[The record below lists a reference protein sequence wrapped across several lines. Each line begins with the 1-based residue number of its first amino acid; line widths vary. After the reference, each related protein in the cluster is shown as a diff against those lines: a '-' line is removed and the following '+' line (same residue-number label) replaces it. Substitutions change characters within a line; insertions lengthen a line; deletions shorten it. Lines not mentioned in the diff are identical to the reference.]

1 MQSILY
7 CIALDAGKIGSQ
19 CRINAKRGEHASR
32 KLRTTITKDSCPFE
46 PPDGAI
52 VSLRAKHENGVK
64 YLYPCTVDGGVVE
77 YEFGSN
83 ILASPGT
90 VECEILIVESSGATL
105 CSPCFELYV
114 EDVVYS
120 DDVLETVD
128 EFTALTA
135 ALARVLNIEESE
147 ASRVTAELARVAAE
161 SLREA
166 AEANRN
172 TAEDERAAAELE
184 REAAEELRVSQE
196 NARDAAENERVA
208 AEQTRQAQEAARESG
223 EDAREAAEDERV
235 ASELARVA
243 AESLR
248 ETTEDTR
255 NTAENARAAAEQTRQ
270 AQETT
275 RENRENDRNAA
286 EAVRESAETARRS
299 AEQARATAEDER
311 ATAEQ
316 TRQSQEVAREDNESA
331 RTAAEA
337 ARANAE
343 TARVGSE
350 QTRSTA
356 EAGRVSAEQTRQ
368 SQETARQTNTATAI
382 QNANTATDRANTA
395 AKACED
401 IAGGAF
407 PAHAATHATGGSDPI
422 SPASIGAAAA
432 SHTHGNLTSG
442 GAVGSTAN
450 MPLITGANGVVQTT
464 TTDNMLKLMNGLKVY
479 TSIPNSDLD
488 SCLDDGVYVSA
499 PNGLSHLPRAGLDDN
514 ESPFMM
520 MVSKIS
526 SMGQRNV
533 QQLFF
538 HDAGGYNTACLAGR
552 TKNEY
557 DDWTDWSIFTTEVT
571 VTQMLSA
578 LTTISGLLKGT
589 ENGVSAAVGGE
600 DYQEPTQNLTQESD
614 IADADNIPFHDASA
628 NKNRKITW
636 STIRAKLSELFM
648 STATYGGSADGVVK
662 SADKLQTP
670 RKIGDATFDGTSN
683 LYLSD
688 IGAQRMTTNYI
699 RVGGPNQSFRLE
711 NYGHYTFTEALTS
724 LELFFPS
731 FAEYFDCW
739 LKFTAGSSI
748 TVTLPENTTYLGSV
762 PTFEPG
768 KTYEMSIKDGC
779 VICAEVVSA

>member
-19 CRINAKRGEHASR
+19 CRINAKRGEYASR
-32 KLRTTITKDSCPFE
+32 KLRATITKDSCPFE
-46 PPDGAI
+46 PPEGAI
-52 VSLRAKHENGVK
+52 ISLRAKHESGAK
-64 YLYPCTVDGGVVE
+64 YLYPCTADGGVIE

-83 ILASPGT
+83 ILSSPGV
-90 VECEILIVESSGATL
+90 VECEILIVEASGATL

-184 REAAEELRVSQE
+184 RETAEELRVSQE
-196 NARDAAENERVA
+196 NARDAAEDERVA

-248 ETTEDTR
+248 EAAEDAR
-255 NTAENARAAAEQTRQ
+255 NTAENARAAAERTRQ

-275 RENRENDRNAA
+275 RKNSENDRNAA

-316 TRQSQEVAREDNESA
+316 TRRSQEVAREDNEST

-343 TARVGSE
+343 TARVGAE
-350 QTRSTA
+350 KNRSTA
-356 EAGRVSAEQTRQ
+356 EAGRISAEQIRQ

-382 QNANTATDRANTA
+382 QNANTATNRANTA

-407 PAHAATHATGGSDPI
+407 PAHASTHATGGSDAI
-422 SPASIGAAAA
+422 SPTSIGAAAA
-432 SHTHGNLTSG
+432 SHTHGNLTSDGKIGSASGLPVFTDIG
-442 GAVGSTAN
+442 GKLATKTAAQALSALGALGTSTWIGESEADSS
-450 MPLITGANGVVQTT
+450 LNGYTQT
-464 TTDNMLKLMNGLKVY
+464 
-479 TSIPNSDLD
+479 
-488 SCLDDGVYVSA
+488 GVYVFSDYIDPDTGVNLLTGCPVNTGDVLLLHVGSA
-499 PNGLSHLPRAGLDDN
+499 
-514 ESPFMM
+514 ESYADRYT
-520 MVSKIS
+520 S
-526 SMGQRNV
+526 NV
-533 QQLFF
+533 IIQTL
-538 HDAGGYNTACLAGR
+538 
-552 TKNEY
+552 
-557 DDWTDWSIFTTEVT
+557 
-571 VTQMLSA
+571 
-578 LTTISGLLKGT
+578 
-589 ENGVSAAVGGE
+589 VSASGIFFRTGVFDVSTSPGSWGFGAWKSLSLSTHTHTPASIGAAAA
-600 DYQEPTQNLTQESD
+600 SD
-614 IADADNIPFHDASA
+614 AMLV
-628 NKNRKITW
+628 T
-636 STIRAKLSELFM
+636 
-648 STATYGGSADGVVK
+648 TYGGSADGVVK

-670 RKIGDATFDGTSN
+670 RKIGNASFDGTKDIS
-683 LYLSD
+683 LSQ
-688 IGAQRMTTNYI
+688 IGAQPKTIDARTSNNAVTTVTAAN
-699 RVGGPNQSFRLE
+699 N
-711 NYGHYTFTEALTS
+711 TEHELLNAVTS
-724 LELFFPS
+724 LTIS
-731 FAEYFDCW
+731 FTGAADFDYW
-739 LKFTAGSSI
+739 LKFTTGSSI
-748 TVTLPENTTYLGSV
+748 TVTLPETATYIGGV
-762 PTFEPG
+762 PTFEPN
-768 KTYEMSIKDGC
+768 KTYEMSIKNGC
-779 VICAEVVSA
+779 VVCAEVVSA